1 MVKKFKVS
9 ELGGFKREELYQIA
23 QELEI
28 KGRSKMSKAQLIEA
42 LAAFALPE
50 APQEDVLNKSSVAKT
65 PAKKTAEKSARTQE
79 KTPDKS
85 TVSHTRKPGRPAG
98 IKIDTREIKAPEKK
112 DKPAKPAKPSTKKPL
127 TQKKKEAVADLPG
140 IQPEAKGAAENIL
153 ARSFAKEKKSEP
165 LYQKQG
171 AVVQSV
177 AIPVEIPVDLKPE
190 PLSPKAQQIE
200 QERSKRHASLKTTM
214 EIPVF
219 SAPEPEVARPVSE
232 NDLTGDLPA
241 DYGETRIV
249 VQVRD
254 PHWAHAYWQI
264 PRSELKKLEMHVG
277 IFEFAHSHFSLR
289 VHNVTDG
296 FTQEFA
302 LGENTRSYYFYL
314 EKANTV
320 YQAELGLQ
328 SPTEGYTF
336 IALSNLVQTPPDK
349 VASTWATPVK
359 PVAANCDEERIAG
372 HEIPSPIA
380 EVKPPVPEITEPNQV
395 FSSSLSGGSVPA
407 ALDFVTESGAP
418 DQPESVGEAPV
429 LPVLNSDRP
438 SSENLISSWAVPNP
452 VSSTGRNSEVARDT
466 DIYLTLNPELI
477 VYGSVDS
484 RCRLSFNHHQIMPDK
499 DGTYSLRL
507 ELPLNQSREI
517 EVEAVDPETGK
528 TRMIR
533 ARVKFE
539 LI

>member
-85 TVSHTRKPGRPAG
+85 PVSHTRKPGRPAG

-277 IFEFAHSHFSLR
+277 IFEFAHSHFTLR

-336 IALSNLVQTPPDK
+336 IALSNLVQTPPDQ
-349 VASTWATPVK
+349 VASTWAAPVK

-372 HEIPSPIA
+372 HEIPA
-380 EVKPPVPEITEPNQV
+380 QVTEVKPPPAEITEPHQV

-429 LPVLNSDRP
+429 LPVLSSDRP

-466 DIYLTLNPELI
+466 DIYLSLNPELI

-517 EVEAVDPETGK
+517 EVEAVEPETGK